1 MLWAGARRVRKR
13 ERGAREGAG
22 WRRVVCWRA
31 VGAAFLSIP
40 LLPLLLATTARALD
54 ATLSPSLQPQPSFAD
69 LWDAVTQF
77 GGVRA
82 PLEEAGVKFTFTY
95 YGDALGNPV
104 GGVYQG
110 MGYSGR
116 FATIVDVDLE
126 KIMGWSGAT
135 FHVSEHQI
143 HGPGLSL
150 NNIDNLLIVSGIEA
164 LGSTRLFNLWIEQ
177 KFGNQAN
184 LRVGQFSAG
193 QEFMVSEYANLF
205 VNASFG
211 WPGLA
216 SQDLPSG
223 GSTYPEGTPGVRLEI
238 APDDPLS
245 LLIAV
250 FDGNPAGQ
258 GLNNPITRDPSGI
271 LFRTNDPGFFIAEIN
286 YDYNQDKVG
295 GLANDPNQ
303 EGSQGRAV
311 DRRGGGGS
319 GLPGTVKFGAWVNGG
334 VFPDERF
341 NTLGGLLGVA
351 GGQPLPHRGDYAVYG
366 VIDQILWRPG
376 GGDRRELD
384 FFLRASAGPGDRNL
398 IDRYFD
404 TGLTLKAPLASRPDD
419 TLGLGFA
426 FAHVSPQAS
435 WEERYVQAA
444 AGTPMPIQNYEA
456 AIELTYKMQITKV
469 WSFQPDL
476 QYIIHPGGNI
486 ADPAVPSGMVPI
498 PNALV
503 VGARTLLKF

>member
-1 MLWAGARRVRKR
+1 
-13 ERGAREGAG
+13 
-22 WRRVVCWRA
+22 
-31 VGAAFLSIP
+31 
-40 LLPLLLATTARALD
+40 LPTTAQAID
-54 ATLSPSLQPQPSFAD
+54 GIPDSWSQPQSSFAD
-69 LWDAVTQF
+69 LWKAATDPYGA
-77 GGVRA
+77 RSR
-82 PLEEAGVKFTFTY
+82 LEEAGVKLTFTY
-95 YGDALGNPV
+95 YGDALGNPT

-116 FATIVDVDLE
+116 FTTIVDADLE
-126 KIMGWSGAT
+126 KIMGWTGAT
-135 FHVSEHQI
+135 FHVSGQQI

-150 NNIDNLLIVSGIEA
+150 NNLDNLLIVSGIEA
-164 LGSTRLFNLWIEQ
+164 VGSSRLFNLWIEQ
-177 KFGNQAN
+177 KFGKEAN

-193 QEFMVSEYANLF
+193 QEFMVSDYANLF

-223 GSTYPEGTPGVRLEI
+223 GSTYPEATPGVRLEI

-258 GLNNPITRDPSGI
+258 GLNNPVTRDPSGI
-271 LFRTNDPGFFIAEIN
+271 LFRTNDPAFVIAEIN
-286 YDYNQDKVG
+286 YDYNQDKIG
-295 GLANDPNQ
+295 GLTGDPNQ
-303 EGSQGRAV
+303 EGSQASGV
-311 DRRGGGGS
+311 DRRASGAS

-366 VIDQILWRPG
+366 VLDQILWRPG

-384 FFLRASAGPGDRNL
+384 FFLRASAGPCDRNL

-419 TLGLGFA
+419 TLGLAFA

-435 WEERYVQAA
+435 SEERNVQAA
-444 AGTPMPIQNYEA
+444 AGTPMPIQNFEA
-456 AIELTYKMQITKV
+456 AIELTYKMQITKA

-486 ADPAVPSGMVPI
+486 ADPAVASGTVPI

>member
-1 MLWAGARRVRKR
+1 MLWAGARGVRKR
-13 ERGAREGAG
+13 KRSARGGRAAG
-22 WRRVVCWRA
+22 RR
-31 VGAAFLSIP
+31 L
-40 LLPLLLATTARALD
+40 TARAACVLVCLLLLRPATSHAID
-54 ATLSPSLQPQPSFAD
+54 AAPADVPWQRQPSFAD
-69 LWDAVTQF
+69 LWQAVTQF
-77 GGVRA
+77 GGARA

-95 YGDALGNPV
+95 YGDAVGNPT

-110 MGYSGR
+110 LGYSGR

-150 NNIDNLLIVSGIEA
+150 NNLDNLLIVSGIEA

-177 KFGNQAN
+177 KFGKQAN

-193 QEFMVSEYANLF
+193 QEFMVSDYANLF

-286 YDYNQDKVG
+286 YDYNQDKIG

-303 EGSQGRAV
+303 EGSQGRGI
-311 DRRGGGGS
+311 DRRASGRS

-341 NTLGGLLGVA
+341 NTLGGLLGVV
-351 GGQPLPHRGDYAVYG
+351 GGQPLPHRGDYAFYG
-366 VIDQILWRPG
+366 VLDQILWRPG
-376 GGDRRELD
+376 GDQRELD

-404 TGLTLKAPLASRPDD
+404 TGLTLKAPFASRPDD

-426 FAHVSPQAS
+426 FARISPQAS
-435 WEERYVQAA
+435 WEERDVQAA
-444 AGTPMPIQNYEA
+444 AGTPMPIQNFEA

-486 ADPAVPSGMVPI
+486 ADPAVASGTVPI